1 MPIAIPS
8 KRSQSY
14 TRQSSRSSTASST
27 GSGSLAASGSVA
39 GSSSFLVGRQRER
52 LAEMEL
58 FSHGRKPR
66 SNYRRPSSLGLSVS
80 AQNAKSESTMEYTPL
95 PASRS
100 HIVSPI
106 ADHLRPEGN
115 FEALTEVKA
124 SYRNLSPARPVIHRL
139 KDTLKPEG
147 DFAKGTETSVAYND
161 KQAQRPVIH
170 RLYDH
175 GSQVI
180 PEGKLSSS
188 SEYRGNFST
197 APKGERVMPVWI
209 SNFEKVTI
217 GGKDGNR
224 A

>member
-1 MPIAIPS
+1 
-8 KRSQSY
+8 
-14 TRQSSRSSTASST
+14 
-27 GSGSLAASGSVA
+27 
-39 GSSSFLVGRQRER
+39 
-52 LAEMEL
+52 MEL

-66 SNYRRPSSLGLSVS
+66 SNYRRPSSLGLSVTPLT
-80 AQNAKSESTMEYTPL
+80 AKSEAKSEYKPL

-106 ADHLRPEGN
+106 ADHLKPEGT
-115 FEALTEVKA
+115 FESVTEAKA
-124 SYRNLSPARPVIHRL
+124 VYRNMSPSRPVIHRL

-147 DFAKGTETSVAYND
+147 DFAKSSETSVAFID

-180 PEGKLSSS
+180 PEGKLSSN

-217 GGKDGNR
+217 GGADGNR